1 MKILIRKH
9 ALYGRC
15 GKVNEI
21 FLVRPLSSSTAMEYR
36 DHHCRHQHC
45 CHQQQRNTGSGPQLA
60 KTLTAIAI
68 VGEDR
73 WTSWTFRM
81 LIIGVFPGNLLSNQV
96 KRTAKAIET
105 AAFMK
110 LWAFEGK
117 SPAE

>member
-9 ALYGRC
+9 MLYGRC

-36 DHHCRHQHC
+36 DHHCRHQ
-45 CHQQQRNTGSGPQLA
+45 QQRNTGWGPQLA

-73 WTSWTFRM
+73 WTSWTFRL
-81 LIIGVFPGNLLSNQV
+81 LIFGVFPSNLLSNQV